1 MEMKDFVIGIGR
13 TNIDLIYSG
22 LDHLPALGEEVYSRG
37 FEIHLGG
44 GAPGESVII
53 SKLGIPAKIITWLGN
68 GIFADLA
75 RSEFRIGD
83 PYIIDL
89 YTGSGNPLVMSSTM
103 VFDRDRTFLS
113 YCEEVR
119 FSDSDISRI
128 RGAFRGAKIVLMSPH
143 YREIYEALDLF
154 GTIKVFDTG
163 WEEDLSLENPK
174 YRDLIEKAD
183 YYLPNRREALK
194 ITGTSSVDEAAEVLS
209 VFFPHVVIK
218 LDSEGCLIRDE
229 NGTRIIPP
237 MQGISAVDTTG
248 AGDAFLSGFVYG
260 LYHRYGIDDCVRFGN
275 ITGGTCVQAY
285 GCLTMT
291 LTEPEL
297 LEKHKEIYG

>member
-22 LDHLPALGEEVYSRG
+22 LDHLPALGEEVYSKG

-44 GAPGESVII
+44 GAPGESVIL
-53 SKLGIPAKIITWLGN
+53 SKLGIPAKIITWLGD
-68 GIFADLA
+68 GIFAGLA

-113 YCEEVR
+113 YCEEIKL
-119 FSDSDISRI
+119 SDADIRRI
-128 RGAFRGAKIVLMSPH
+128 RDEFRNAKIILMSPH
-143 YREIYEALDLF
+143 YHEIYDNPDLSVAVK
-154 GTIKVFDTG
+154 IFDTG
-163 WEEDLSLENPK
+163 WEDDLSLSNPK

-194 ITGTSSVDEAAEVLS
+194 ITGTSTVDEAADVLS
-209 VFFPHVVIK
+209 EFFRHVVIK

-229 NGTRIIPP
+229 SGTRIIPP
-237 MQGISAVDTTG
+237 MPGITAVDTTG

-260 LYHRYGIDDCVRFGN
+260 LYHGYGIDDCARFGN

-291 LTEPEL
+291 LTEAEL
-297 LEKHKEIYG
+297 LEKKKLIYG